1 MTISNQEA
9 TDLFFKAV
17 SSLMNG
23 DQIKAAELAF
33 KAISGLVGRE
43 VIKGWL
49 TESDMKEVNKL
60 VDQEEKEK
68 LST

>member
-1 MTISNQEA
+1 MTNEEGVKL
-9 TDLFFKAV
+9 LFDAV
-17 SSLMNG
+17 SSLMK
-23 DQIKAAELAF
+23 DDKIKAAELAF

-49 TESDMKEVNKL
+49 NESDMKDVDIQ

-68 LST
+68 LG

>member
-1 MTISNQEA
+1 MTNEEGVKL
-9 TDLFFKAV
+9 LFDAV
-17 SSLMNG
+17 SSLMK
-23 DQIKAAELAF
+23 DDKIKAAELAF

-43 VIKGWL
+43 VIKSWL
-49 TESDMKEVNKL
+49 TDLDMKEVDKL